1 MKVDHLSLFSVCFSE
16 IRKETKLRQNNYLT
30 EQCVD
35 QIMANKATQR
45 VGQQINNRT
54 MHWKKE

>member
-1 MKVDHLSLFSVCFSE
+1 MKVE

-30 EQCVD
+30 QQCGD